1 MKKQALTTI
10 EIETFAPSSS
20 AALDEV
26 RQPVFEDS
34 EAKPEARR
42 RSALGWFIDSLALAG
57 RGMAGVYVG
66 VWLDPPNDEAPPT
79 PSAPWIGKSSI
90 MTESV
95 LQQLPRG
102 TALGSPEGA
111 QLSRASKAPFNAQKG
126 VSR

>member
-10 EIETFAPSSS
+10 EIEMFAPSSS
-20 AALDEV
+20 AALDEM

-42 RSALGWFIDSLALAG
+42 RSALGWFIDSLALASCS
-57 RGMAGVYVG
+57 MAGVYVG
-66 VWLDPPNDEAPPT
+66 VWLDPPNDEARPT
-79 PSAPWIGKSSI
+79 PLSTVDREKQHHD
-90 MTESV
+90 ESV
-95 LQQLPRG
+95 LQQLPRS

-111 QLSRASKAPFNAQKG
+111 ELSRASKAPFNAQKG